1 MDAKPSRK
9 GCHPA
14 NRISSPSARKAIH
27 PDILLPADEISRAL
41 CYNIRMRPR
50 AYNGGP
56 AYAPRPAL
64 LKWLL
69 DSDPA
74 LRWQVVRDLTD
85 ESPNT
90 IAVERSRVL
99 RWSFARAQL

>member
-1 MDAKPSRK
+1 
-9 GCHPA
+9 
-14 NRISSPSARKAIH
+14 
-27 PDILLPADEISRAL
+27 
-41 CYNIRMRPR
+41 MRPR

-99 RWSFARAQL
+99 RWSFERAQL